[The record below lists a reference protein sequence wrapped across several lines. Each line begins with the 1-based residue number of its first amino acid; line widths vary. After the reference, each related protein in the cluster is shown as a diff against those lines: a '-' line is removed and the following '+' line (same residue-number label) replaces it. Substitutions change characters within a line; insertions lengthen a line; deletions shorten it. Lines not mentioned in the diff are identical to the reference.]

1 MYIIGT
7 LVGDNGIVMHHRKNV
22 SSKGTLSIIIILSLN
37 YITRALKPHSVVLP
51 LAAEIQG
58 AMSHGEW

>member
-22 SSKGTLSIIIILSLN
+22 SSKGTLSIIILSLN